1 MIKSD
6 LGNFFALLVLI
17 LVAGFGYYQGFIA
30 LATRKVLFSETR
42 RAVGLPAISLALLYL
57 AGAVAASG
65 VAVLFYFSL
74 N

>member
-6 LGNFFALLVLI
+6 LGNFFALLVLA
-17 LVAGFGYYQGFIA
+17 LVAAFGYYQGFIT
-30 LATRKVLFSETR
+30 LVTRKVQFSETR
-42 RAVGLPAISLALLYL
+42 RAVGLPAIGLALLYL